1 MKNTLH
7 THLCQCASFVWSAI
21 IGMCCFPLASLCVSP
36 RFLCVVTATVTR
48 ESGGYRRKETRA
60 TDLDAIIFNSLAH

>member
-7 THLCQCASFVWSAI
+7 TPLSVRVLCLYSHHWYVSPC
-21 IGMCCFPLASLCVSP
+21 SLCVSS

-48 ESGGYRRKETRA
+48 ESGGYRRKET
-60 TDLDAIIFNSLAH
+60 